1 MSAQSMNTMWIAT
14 IGTSVIAFALKYSGH
29 SVPERW
35 LSHPK
40 IQKINALIPIALLS
54 ALVAIQSFSEK
65 SKLIIDQRILGLSV
79 AIITLFLK
87 APFPVVV
94 LSAAVSSAAV
104 YRWV

>member
-1 MSAQSMNTMWIAT
+1 MTIFWIAT
-14 IGTSVIAFALKYSGH
+14 IGTSLMAFLLKYSGH

-35 LSHPK
+35 LTHPK

-54 ALVAIQSFSEK
+54 ALVSVQSFSEK
-65 SKLIIDQRILGLSV
+65 STLMIDQRLVGLCAS
-79 AIITLFLK
+79 ITALLLK

-104 YRWV
+104 YNWL